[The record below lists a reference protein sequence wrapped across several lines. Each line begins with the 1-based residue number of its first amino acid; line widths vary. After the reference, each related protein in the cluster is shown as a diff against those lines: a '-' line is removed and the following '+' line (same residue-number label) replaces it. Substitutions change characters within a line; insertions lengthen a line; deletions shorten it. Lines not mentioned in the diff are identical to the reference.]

1 MADETTG
8 GRPSRLDDVQESIEG
23 QLSAGASAAAAT
35 ELSALRPPDRADV
48 LEELDAPGREAL
60 LGELSAE
67 SIAEIVE
74 HLDAETAA
82 ELPGLIDVAS
92 MAQVLDE
99 APPEVA
105 ADILRAV
112 EWEIARDILA
122 LMTEHRSVA
131 RVLLYADDDAG
142 GLMTPDVVGLNE
154 NISVSRALQ
163 ILRDSP
169 LPHQKKRQLFVVDS
183 PGRLVGRI
191 GLSGLVFAPP
201 GARISDV
208 MDQDVIHV
216 ETGTDQ
222 EECARIM
229 SRYGL
234 RSLPVVDRYGVLE
247 GAVAIEEMVR
257 VAEDEATEDMLKMV
271 GTAGDERLTG
281 PLRNSIR
288 NRFPWLL
295 VNLGTV
301 LFAGVLVSLF
311 DGTIER
317 LAIIAAFIP
326 VVSGQAGIA
335 GTQTVTLMVRAL
347 ALGDVSERDS
357 RKVLVR
363 EGVLALVQGVVI
375 ASLLGLVVWAWQA
388 DFTFGLIVFAALLA
402 NLVLAAIAG
411 VLVPFGM
418 RALHADPATSSAVL
432 VTTVTDSAGI
442 LIYLS
447 LAAIFLSS
455 MNAA

>member
-1 MADETTG
+1 MADETTS
-8 GRPSRLDDVQESIEG
+8 GRVPQLDDVQESIEE
-23 QLSAGASAAAAT
+23 QLSAGASEAAAT
-35 ELSALRPPDRADV
+35 ELAALRPPDRADV

-67 SIAEIVE
+67 SIAELVE
-74 HLDAETAA
+74 HLGAETTA
-82 ELPGLIDVAS
+82 ELPGLIDVTS

-99 APPEVA
+99 APPEIA
-105 ADILRAV
+105 ADVLRAL
-112 EWEIARDILA
+112 EWEEARAVLA
-122 LMTEHRSVA
+122 LMAEHRSVA
-131 RVLLYADDDAG
+131 RVLMYADDDAG
-142 GLMTPDVVGLNE
+142 GLMTPDVIGLNQG
-154 NISVSRALQ
+154 IQVSRALQ
-163 ILRDSP
+163 ILRESP
-169 LPHQKKRQLFVVDS
+169 LSHPKKRQLFVVDS
-183 PGRLVGRI
+183 VGKLVGRI

-208 MDQDVIHV
+208 MEPDVIQV

-229 SRYGL
+229 RRYGI
-234 RSLPVVDRYGVLE
+234 RSLPVVDRDGILE
-247 GAVAIEEMVR
+247 GAVAIEEMVK

-271 GTAGDERLTG
+271 GTAGGERLKG

-301 LFAGVLVSLF
+301 LFAGVLVSMF

-347 ALGDVSERDS
+347 ALGDVADRDGRS
-357 RKVLVR
+357 VLVR
-363 EGVLALVQGVVI
+363 EAALAVTQGLVI
-375 ASLLGLVVWAWQA
+375 ASLLGVIVWIWQA
-388 DFTFGLIVFAALLA
+388 DFSFGLIVFAALLA
-402 NLVLAAIAG
+402 NLIVAAIAG
-411 VLVPFGM
+411 VLVPLGM
-418 RALHADPATSSAVL
+418 KALHTDPATSSAVI
-432 VTTVTDSAGI
+432 VTTVTDSFGI
-442 LIYLS
+442 FIYLS
-447 LAAIFLSS
+447 LAAVFITALGG
-455 MNAA
+455 

>member
-8 GRPSRLDDVQESIEG
+8 GRPAELDKIQESIEG

-48 LEELDAPGREAL
+48 LEELDAPHREAL
-60 LGELSAE
+60 LGELSTE

-74 HLDAETAA
+74 HLDADVAA
-82 ELPGLIDVAS
+82 DLPDLIDVSS
-92 MAQVLDE
+92 MAQILDE
-99 APPEVA
+99 TAPEVA

-112 EWEIARDILA
+112 EWEIARDVLA
-122 LMTEHRSVA
+122 QMEGHRSVA

-142 GLMTPDVVGLNE
+142 GLMTPDVIGLNE
-154 NISVSRALQ
+154 NVSVSRAMQ
-163 ILRDSP
+163 VLRDSP
-169 LPHQKKRQLFVVDS
+169 LPHEKKRQLFIVDS
-183 PGRLVGRI
+183 VGKLVGRV
-191 GLSGLVFAPP
+191 GLSGLVFASP

-208 MDQDVIHV
+208 MDPDVIRV

-234 RSLPVVDRYGVLE
+234 RSLPVVDRNGILE

-271 GTAGDERLTG
+271 GTSGDEKLTG
-281 PLRNSIR
+281 PLLSSIR

-301 LFAGVLVSLF
+301 LFAGVLVSMF

-347 ALGDVSERDS
+347 ALGDVSGRDS
-357 RKVLVR
+357 REVLVR
-363 EGVLALVQGVVI
+363 EGILAVVQGMVI
-375 ASLLGLVVWAWQA
+375 ASLLGLVVWAWQ
-388 DFTFGLIVFAALLA
+388 DDLSFGLIVFAALLA

-411 VLVPFGM
+411 VLVPLGM
-418 RALHADPATSSAVL
+418 KALRADPATSSAVL
-432 VTTVTDSAGI
+432 VTTVTDSFGI

-447 LAAIFLSS
+447 LATIFLSS
-455 MNAA
+455 LN

>member
-8 GRPSRLDDVQESIEG
+8 GRPPQLDDVQESIEG
-23 QLSAGASAAAAT
+23 QLNAGASAAAAT
-35 ELSALRPPDRADV
+35 ELAALRPPDRADV
-48 LEELDAPGREAL
+48 LEELDAPNREAL
-60 LGELSAE
+60 LGELSPE

-74 HLDAETAA
+74 HLEAETAA
-82 ELPGLIDVAS
+82 QLPGLIDVAS

-99 APPEVA
+99 AAPEVA

-122 LMTEHRSVA
+122 QMAEHRSVA
-131 RVLLYADDDAG
+131 RVLMYADDDAG

-154 NISVSRALQ
+154 SVSVSRALQ

-169 LPHQKKRQLFVVDS
+169 LPHEKKRQLFVVDS
-183 PGRLVGRI
+183 TGTLVGRI
-191 GLSGLVFAPP
+191 GLSGLVFAPL
-201 GARISDV
+201 GARVSDV
-208 MDQDVIHV
+208 MERDVISV

-229 SRYGL
+229 SRYGI
-234 RSLPVVDRYGVLE
+234 RSLPVVDHNGVLE

-257 VAEDEATEDMLKMV
+257 VAEVEATEDMLKMV

-301 LFAGVLVSLF
+301 LFAGVLVSMF
-311 DGTIER
+311 EGTIER

-335 GTQTVTLMVRAL
+335 GTQTVTLMVRSL
-347 ALGDVSERDS
+347 ALGDITERDS
-357 RKVLVR
+357 RSVLVR

-375 ASLLGLVVWAWQA
+375 ASILGLIVWAWQA
-388 DFTFGLIVFAALLA
+388 DFLFGLVVFAALLS

-411 VLVPFGM
+411 VLVPLGM
-418 RALHADPATSSAVL
+418 RALHTDPATSSAVI
-432 VTTVTDSAGI
+432 VTTVTDSFGI
-442 LIYLS
+442 FIYLS
-447 LAAIFLSS
+447 LAAIFISAL
-455 MNAA
+455 NAG

>member
-1 MADETTG
+1 MADEISG
-8 GRPSRLDDVQESIEG
+8 GRPSQLDDVQESIEG

-35 ELSALRPPDRADV
+35 ELTALRPPDRADV
-48 LEELDAPGREAL
+48 LEELDAPSREAL

-67 SIAEIVE
+67 SIAEIIE
-74 HLDAETAA
+74 HLEADTAA
-82 ELPGLIDVAS
+82 DLSGLIDVAS
-92 MAQVLDE
+92 MAEVLDE

-122 LMTEHRSVA
+122 QMTAHRSVA

-154 NISVSRALQ
+154 SISVSRALQ
-163 ILRDSP
+163 ILRDST
-169 LPHQKKRQLFVVDS
+169 LPHEKKRQLFVVDA
-183 PGRLVGRI
+183 GGKLVGRI

-201 GARISDV
+201 GARLSEV
-208 MDQDVIHV
+208 MDPDVIRV
-216 ETGTDQ
+216 ETGIDQ

-234 RSLPVVDRYGVLE
+234 RSLPVVDRNGVLE
-247 GAVAIEEMVR
+247 GAVAIEEIVR

-271 GTAGDERLTG
+271 GAAGDERLAG

-288 NRFPWLL
+288 NRLPWLL

-311 DGTIER
+311 EGTIER

-347 ALGDVSERDS
+347 ALGDISERDS
-357 RKVLVR
+357 RGVLVR
-363 EGVLALVQGVVI
+363 EGVLALLQGIVI
-375 ASLLGLVVWAWQA
+375 ASLLGLVVWAWQG
-388 DFTFGLIVFAALLA
+388 DFSFGLIVFAALLA

-411 VLVPFGM
+411 VLVPLGM
-418 RALHADPATSSAVL
+418 KALHADPATSSAVL

-442 LIYLS
+442 LIYLA
-447 LAAIFLSS
+447 LATIFLSS
-455 MNAA
+455 LNGN